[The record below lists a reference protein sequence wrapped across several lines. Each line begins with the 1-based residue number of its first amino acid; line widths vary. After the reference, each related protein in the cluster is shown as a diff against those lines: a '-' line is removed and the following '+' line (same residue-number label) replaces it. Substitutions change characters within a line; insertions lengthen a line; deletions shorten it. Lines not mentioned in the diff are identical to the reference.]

1 MATAHRGVDRADESG
16 AVVVDSFH
24 NLPFLDRMTQRKVV
38 SSTPPRGSL
47 AEKKAKPLPLTI
59 RPYPQYVKYMGSKS
73 KLLQFVVDGISSVH
87 VHGRPVCDLF
97 AGSCSLSGA
106 IGHAVPMIS
115 NDIQAYSGILS
126 AAYLTAYR
134 GNRGDPDIIV
144 AAADALVK
152 ERVQELPS
160 DLDSTQHTRT
170 MAKFIECEER
180 NRQLVDATF
189 SFHYHLFTKYY
200 SGTWW
205 SAYQCLWIDALREV
219 AERHRAQPYYPV
231 ILTSLMHAM
240 AYVSQGT
247 GHYAQYRDATSRSS
261 MLDIAIYRGRSI
273 REYFLKK
280 YTGAYESL
288 GDAPPAH
295 AHTISVLDFKECLTS
310 IPPSTVYA
318 DPPYCFVHYSRFYHA
333 LETVVLYDFPP
344 IQRQKGKFVKGRYRE
359 YRHQS
364 PFCIETQVRTA
375 FAELFGGVRASGS
388 NLVLSYSNTGMIDL
402 LELTNIART
411 GLGKGYE
418 LQTLYLDHIHMTM
431 GRRQD
436 RQRNV
441 TECLLTAKLK

>member
-1 MATAHRGVDRADESG
+1 
-16 AVVVDSFH
+16 
-24 NLPFLDRMTQRKVV
+24 
-38 SSTPPRGSL
+38 
-47 AEKKAKPLPLTI
+47 
-59 RPYPQYVKYMGSKS
+59 
-73 KLLQFVVDGISSVH
+73 
-87 VHGRPVCDLF
+87 
-97 AGSCSLSGA
+97 
-106 IGHAVPMIS
+106 MIS
-115 NDIQAYSGILS
+115 NDIQAYSGVLS

-134 GNRGDPDIIV
+134 GLNANGDPSTILS
-144 AAADALVK
+144 AAEALVNQ
-152 ERVQELPS
+152 RIHELPD
-160 DLDSTQHTRT
+160 DLDSTKHTRT
-170 MAKFIECEER
+170 IAEFIECEER

-189 SFHYHLFTKYY
+189 GFHFHLFTKYY

-205 SAYQCLWIDALREV
+205 SAHQCLWIDALREV
-219 AERHRAQPYYPV
+219 AEQHRTQPYYPV

-261 MLDIAIYRGRSI
+261 MLDIAIYRDRSI
-273 REYFLKK
+273 RDYFLKK

-288 GDAPPAH
+288 GDAPPVHAH
-295 AHTISVLDFKECLTS
+295 AISVLDFKECLTS
-310 IPPSTVYA
+310 IPQSTVYA

-333 LETVVLYDFPP
+333 LETLVLYDFPP

-375 FAELFGGVRASGS
+375 FADLFAGVKASNS

-402 LELTNIART
+402 PELKSIAKT
-411 GLGKGYE
+411 ALGSGYK
-418 LQTLYLDHIHMTM
+418 LQTLDLDHIHMTM

-441 TECLLTAKLK
+441 TECLLTAKRK